1 MAGVLESIVEKISE
15 GNPVLAK
22 KLRKNYKKFSNEH
35 INEAEEFLSIYIK
48 YLESI
53 SKNIDYAV
61 DCYLKMSGDMFFER
75 MKFLESGKYSNRS
88 YKDVDEKIY
97 GNPEIMDYHMHGLTL
112 AQFLWP
118 DQYIRF
124 KFFSDNLLKYT
135 PVNTY
140 LEIGGGHG
148 LYVREAVK
156 LLQNNCQFTVV
167 DISQSSLN
175 ICQNLTGGDNVRFIL
190 KDIFDYPD
198 TEKFDFITI
207 GEVIE
212 HLEDPL
218 MLLNKIHSIL
228 NDIGTVY
235 LTTPVNAP
243 MIDHIYLFNNV
254 DEIKALLGKANF
266 KIVDDVEVYSD
277 ELPIELAIKHKI
289 PLMYA
294 CFLKKDQLN

>member
-1 MAGVLESIVEKISE
+1 MPGNLEYIVNKIADA
-15 GNPVLAK
+15 NPVSAK
-22 KLRKNYKKFSNEH
+22 KLRKNYKKFSEKQ
-35 INEAEEFLSIYIK
+35 IKDAEDFLSLYSV
-48 YLESI
+48 YLKSI
-53 SKNIDYAV
+53 SRDIDYAV
-61 DCYLKMSGDMFFER
+61 ECYLKMTGDMFYER
-75 MKFLESGKYSNRS
+75 MKFLETGEYSNKL

-97 GNPEIMDYHMHGLTL
+97 SNPEIMDYHMHGLAI

-124 KFFSDNLLKYT
+124 RFFSDNLLKYL
-135 PVNTY
+135 PVNNY

-148 LYVREAVK
+148 LYIREAVK
-156 LLQNNCQFTVV
+156 LLGSKCSFTVV

-175 ICQNLTGGDNVRFIL
+175 ICENMSKGEDVNFIL
-190 KDIFDYPD
+190 KDIFDYTD
-198 TEKFDFITI
+198 EDKYDFITV

-218 MLLNKIHSIL
+218 KLLNKIHSIL
-228 NDIGTVY
+228 NDNGTVY

-254 DEIKALLGKANF
+254 NEIKELLNKANF
-266 KIVDDVEVYSD
+266 RIADDVGVYSED
-277 ELPIELAIKHKI
+277 LPEELAIQHKI

-294 CFLKKDQLN
+294 CFLKKA

>member
-1 MAGVLESIVEKISE
+1 MPEILEYIVNKISE
-15 GNPVLAK
+15 ANPISAK
-22 KLRKNYKKFSNEH
+22 KLKRNYSKFSDQH
-35 INEAEEFLSIYIK
+35 LTEAEEFLNLYSV
-48 YLESI
+48 YLNSI
-53 SKNIDYAV
+53 SRNIDYAV
-61 DCYLKMSGDMFFER
+61 DCYLKMTSDMFTER
-75 MKFLESGKYSNRS
+75 MKFLETGEYSNKF

-97 GNPEIMDYHMHGLTL
+97 SNPEIMDYHMHGLAI

-124 KFFSDNLLKYT
+124 RFFSDNLLKYS
-135 PVNTY
+135 PVNSY

-156 LLQNNCQFTVV
+156 LLESKTDFAVI

-175 ICQNLTGGDNVRFIL
+175 ICENMSEGENVNFIL
-190 KDIFDYPD
+190 KDIFEYH
-198 TEKFDFITI
+198 EEAKFDFITI

-218 MLLNKIHSIL
+218 KLLNKIHSIL
-228 NDIGTVY
+228 NTGGSVY

-254 DEIKALLGKANF
+254 DEIKELMMKANF
-266 KIVDDVEVYSD
+266 KIIEDVAVYSED
-277 ELPIELAIKHKI
+277 LPEELAIKHKI

-294 CFLKKDQLN
+294 CFLKKV

>member
-1 MAGVLESIVEKISE
+1 MPEILEYIVNKISDA
-15 GNPVLAK
+15 NPVSAK
-22 KLRKNYKKFSNEH
+22 KLRRNYSKFTEQH
-35 INEAEEFLSIYIK
+35 RQDAENFLVLYSK
-48 YLESI
+48 YLGSI

-61 DCYLKMSGDMFFER
+61 ECYLKMTSDMFSER
-75 MKFLESGKYSNRS
+75 MKFLETGEYSNKL

-97 GNPEIMDYHMHGLTL
+97 SNPEIMDYHMHGLSI

-124 KFFSDNLLKYT
+124 RFFADNLLKYE
-135 PVNTY
+135 PVENY

-148 LYVREAVK
+148 LYVREAIK
-156 LLQNNCQFTVV
+156 ILGSKTNFTVV

-175 ICQNLTGGDNVRFIL
+175 ICQNMSTGENVNFIL
-190 KDIFDYPD
+190 KDIFDYNED
-198 TEKFDFITI
+198 EKFDFITV

-212 HLEDPL
+212 HLEKPL
-218 MLLNKIHSIL
+218 ELLNKIHSIL
-228 NDIGTVY
+228 NTNGTVY

-254 DEIKALLGKANF
+254 KEIKDLLEEANF
-266 KIVDDVEVYSD
+266 KIADDIAVYSED
-277 ELPIELAIKHKI
+277 LPEELAIQHKI

-294 CFLKKDQLN
+294 CFLKKSN

>member
-1 MAGVLESIVEKISE
+1 MPEILEYIIDKISAA
-15 GNPVLAK
+15 NPVSAK
-22 KLRKNYKKFSNEH
+22 KLRKNYAKFSAQH
-35 INEAEEFLSIYIK
+35 IREAEEFLELYSV
-48 YLESI
+48 YLKSI
-53 SKNIDYAV
+53 SKDIDYAV
-61 DCYLKMSGDMFFER
+61 GCYMKMTGDMFIER
-75 MKFLESGKYSNRS
+75 MKFLETGEYSNKL

-97 GNPEIMDYHMHGLTL
+97 SNPEIMDYHMHGL
-112 AQFLWP
+112 AIGQFLWP

-124 KFFSDNLLKYT
+124 RFFSDNLMKYI
-135 PVNTY
+135 PIGSY

-156 LLQNNCQFTVV
+156 QLEGKCDFTVI

-175 ICQNLTGGDNVRFIL
+175 ICKNMSSEKNVKFIL
-190 KDIFDYPD
+190 KDIFEYHHTD
-198 TEKFDFITI
+198 KFDFITV

-218 MLLNKIHSIL
+218 KLLKKIHSIL
-228 NDIGTVY
+228 NDDGTVY

-254 DEIKALLGKANF
+254 NEIKELLQQAGF
-266 KIVDDVEVYSD
+266 KIVDDVQAYSED
-277 ELPIELAIKHKI
+277 LPEELAIQYKI

-294 CFLKKDQLN
+294 CFLKKV